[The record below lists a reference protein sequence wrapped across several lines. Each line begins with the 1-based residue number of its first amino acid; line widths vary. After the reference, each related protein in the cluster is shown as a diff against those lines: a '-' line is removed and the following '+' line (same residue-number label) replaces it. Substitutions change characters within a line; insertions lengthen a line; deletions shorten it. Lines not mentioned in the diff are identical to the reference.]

1 MAVIDVLIIILYF
14 AMIIAIGF
22 IVAKKSVKT
31 GDDASVAGHKL
42 GIFLGGIGKAAN
54 SAGGSSSVGGTSWG
68 YSLGISGMWYA
79 VSEGLTYVLYLP
91 IIKRIWR
98 VLYRTRSSSVGKFFG
113 YRWGKGGVL
122 FAGACNA
129 VAYMAFVGAQ
139 IIATAT
145 VIKLMLGWE
154 YIPALLVSTAIIII
168 YCTAGGLKAIVI
180 TDVIQMSLIIAGML
194 IIMPP
199 IVFGK
204 AGPIAASMG
213 GEGTGIIAVWD
224 AISKSDVIS
233 YMVDF
238 GGPTAAGFGWPY
250 VIGAIILP
258 TLLIAGVAQAAF
270 QYQAAI
276 ESADKAFK
284 SFIMVPFLYIP
295 VSIAV
300 VLMGM
305 CAMFLYG
312 PAYLPEAVGGGG
324 LDPNMILSQL
334 INDFLPKGLT
344 GFLLAAILS
353 ATMSTSSTCLI
364 CSVTCLTED
373 VIKPLRKKAQL
384 DPKQSLRL
392 FRLCMVIVGIGTIGI
407 TVFATDII
415 TLLTTAYA
423 AVVAGLWVPMMAT
436 LFAKK
441 TTKSATYITMIVGLV
456 LYGLIAFAPGA
467 FSFLPSAIVASP
479 LYLTL
484 PLSIVLQIVISAC
497 TQKSDH
503 GRIDAYFTDE
513 WEKSPGNWEKHP
525 EIIDEN
531 GEVIIP
537 A

>member
-1 MAVIDVLIIILYF
+1 MSIIDIIIIIAYF

-22 IVAKKSVKT
+22 YIAKKHVKT
-31 GDDASVAGHKL
+31 GTDAAVAGRKL

-54 SAGGSSSVGGTSWG
+54 SAGGSSSVGGTAWG

-79 VSEGLTYVLYLP
+79 VSEGMTYILYMP

-98 VLYRTRSSSVGKFFG
+98 VLYRTRTSSVGNFFG
-113 YRWGKGGVL
+113 YRWGKGAIL
-122 FAGACNA
+122 FGGITNA

-145 VIKLMLGWE
+145 VIRLMLGWN
-154 YIPALLVSTAIIII
+154 YTAALLVSTAIIIV
-168 YCTAGGLKAIVI
+168 YCTAGGLRAIVI

-204 AGPIAASMG
+204 AGPIAAAAG
-213 GEGTGIIAVWD
+213 GSGHGIIAVWD
-224 AISKSDVIS
+224 AIKQSDVIS

-276 ESADKAFK
+276 ESADKALK

-312 PAYLPEAVGGGG
+312 PAYLPEVVGGGG

-334 INDFLPKGLT
+334 IGDFLPKGLT

-373 VIKPLRKKAQL
+373 VIKPFQKKKL
-384 DPKQSLRL
+384 DPKQSLFL
-392 FRLCMVIVGIGTIGI
+392 FRVCMVVVGFGTIGI
-407 TVFATDII
+407 TLWATDII

-436 LFAKK
+436 LFVKK
-441 TTKSATYITMIVGLV
+441 ATKPATYITMIVGLV
-456 LYGLIAFAPGA
+456 LYGLMSFAPDM
-467 FSFLPSAIVASP
+467 FSFLPANIVASP

-484 PLSIVLQIVISAC
+484 PISIVLQVVLSIC

-525 EIIDEN
+525 EVLEE
-531 GEVIIP
+531 GGTAP